1 MNKETNSDENGDE
14 IRSIARS
21 AKILVCLSMG
31 ITTLSEISNHCHYTM
46 PTVYR
51 VLKALEKSG
60 FARKDPLTKRHYVG
74 PLIDKI
80 HSFPQV
86 THQHLIACGIKEMQH
101 IAETSG
107 ETVNLT
113 VRLGIEYLP
122 VYSIESKNDLRIHEE
137 IKTLTP
143 TFVGPTA
150 KVLLSQ
156 SNDKEV
162 EKLLKYIK
170 LEKITENTIT
180 DKAVFLAKIKQAREQ
195 GYSISY
201 GEKVIGAMGIAAP
214 IKNYYLPAS
223 LSILGPEYR
232 LRDRVPE
239 LVKELIKSANRI
251 SDNIAGD

>member
-1 MNKETNSDENGDE
+1 MNNETNGDE

-31 ITTLSEISNHCHYTM
+31 INTLSEISDHCNYSM
-46 PTVYR
+46 PTVHR
-51 VLKALEKSG
+51 LLKALEKSG
-60 FARKDPLTKRHYVG
+60 FARKDPLTKKHYVG

-86 THQHLIACGIKEMQH
+86 THQHLIACSVKDMQQV
-101 IAETSG
+101 AEISG

-137 IKTLTP
+137 IKILTP
-143 TFVGPTA
+143 VFVGPTA

-156 SNDKEV
+156 SSDEEV

-180 DKAVFLAKIKQAREQ
+180 DQAVFLSKIKQAREQ

-201 GEKVIGAMGIAAP
+201 GEKVVGAIGSAAP
-214 IKNYYLPAS
+214 IKNYHLPAS

-232 LRDRVPE
+232 LRDRIPE
-239 LVKELIKSANRI
+239 LVKKLIESADRI
-251 SDNIAGD
+251 SHNIASY

>member
-1 MNKETNSDENGDE
+1 
-14 IRSIARS
+14 
-21 AKILVCLSMG
+21 
-31 ITTLSEISNHCHYTM
+31 M

-51 VLKALEKSG
+51 LLKALEKSG
-60 FARKDPLTKRHYVG
+60 FARKDPVTKKHYVG
-74 PLIDKI
+74 SLIDKI

-86 THQHLIACGIKEMQH
+86 THQHLIACGIKEMQQV
-101 IAETSG
+101 AEISG

-137 IKTLTP
+137 IKMLTP
-143 TFVGPTA
+143 IFVGPTA
-150 KVLLSQ
+150 KVLLAQ
-156 SNDKEV
+156 SSDKEL
-162 EKLLKYIK
+162 EKLLKHIK

-180 DKAVFLAKIKQAREQ
+180 DKAMFLSKIQQAREQ

-201 GEKVIGAMGIAAP
+201 GEKVPGALGIAAP

-232 LRDRVPE
+232 LRDRIPE
-239 LVKELIKSANRI
+239 LVKELIASANRI
-251 SDNIAGD
+251 SKNIDGY

>member
-1 MNKETNSDENGDE
+1 MEKETNRDE

-31 ITTLSEISNHCHYTM
+31 INTLSEISDHCHYSM

-51 VLKALEKSG
+51 LLKALEKSG
-60 FARKDPLTKRHYVG
+60 FARKDPLTKKHYVG
-74 PLIDKI
+74 PLIDKV

-86 THQHLIACGIKEMQH
+86 THQHLIACSIKEMQR
-101 IAETSG
+101 IAEISG

-137 IKTLTP
+137 IKTAVSN
-143 TFVGPTA
+143 FVGPTA
-150 KVLLSQ
+150 RVLLSQ
-156 SNDKEV
+156 SNDEEL
-162 EKLLKYIK
+162 EKLLKHIK

-195 GYSISY
+195 GYTVAY
-201 GEKVIGAMGIAAP
+201 GEKVVGALGIAVP
-214 IKNYYLPAS
+214 IKNYHLPAS

-232 LRDRVPE
+232 LHDRVSE
-239 LVKELIKSANRI
+239 MVKELIASANRI
-251 SDNIAGD
+251 SKNIAGD

>member
-1 MNKETNSDENGDE
+1 VNKKTNSDE

-31 ITTLSEISNHCHYTM
+31 INTITEISNHCNYSM

-51 VLKALEKSG
+51 LLRALEKSG
-60 FARKDPLTKRHYVG
+60 FARKDPLTKRHYAG

-86 THQHLIACGIKEMQH
+86 THQHLIACSIKEMQQV
-101 IAETSG
+101 AEVSG

-137 IKTLTP
+137 IKILTP
-143 TFVGPTA
+143 IFVGPTA

-156 SNDKEV
+156 SSDEEV

-170 LEKITENTIT
+170 LEKITEYTIT
-180 DKAVFLAKIKQAREQ
+180 DKAVFLSQVKQTRKQ

-201 GEKVIGAMGIAAP
+201 GEKVTGALGIAAP
-214 IKNYYLPAS
+214 IKNYVVPAS

-239 LVKELIKSANRI
+239 LVKELIASANRV
-251 SDNIAGD
+251 SDNIASY

>member
-1 MNKETNSDENGDE
+1 VNKNADSDE

-31 ITTLSEISNHCHYTM
+31 INTLSEISNNCDYSM

-51 VLKALEKSG
+51 LLRALEKTG
-60 FARKDPLTKRHYVG
+60 FARKDPLTKKHYTG

-86 THQHLIACGIKEMQH
+86 THQHLIACSIKEMQQV
-101 IAETSG
+101 AVVSG

-143 TFVGPTA
+143 IFVGPTA

-156 SNDKEV
+156 SSDEEI

-170 LEKITENTIT
+170 LEKITDNTIT
-180 DKAVFLAKIKQAREQ
+180 DKDVFFSKVKQARKQ
-195 GYSISY
+195 GYSIGY
-201 GEKVIGAMGIAAP
+201 GEKVVGALGMAAP
-214 IKNYYLPAS
+214 IKNYILPAS

-232 LRDRVPE
+232 LRDRVDE
-239 LVKELIKSANRI
+239 LVKELVESANRI
-251 SDNIAGD
+251 SDNIAGY

>member
-1 MNKETNSDENGDE
+1 MEKQRDSVE

-31 ITTLSEISNHCHYTM
+31 INTLSEISNHCHYSM

-51 VLKALEKSG
+51 LLRALEKSG
-60 FARKDPLTKRHYVG
+60 FARKDPVTKKHYVG
-74 PLIDKI
+74 TLIDKI

-86 THQHLIACGIKEMQH
+86 THQQLIACSIEEMQR
-101 IAETSG
+101 IAEISG
-107 ETVNLT
+107 ETINLT

-143 TFVGPTA
+143 LFVGPTA
-150 KVLLSQ
+150 RVLLSQ
-156 SNDKEV
+156 SSDKEL

-170 LEKITENTIT
+170 LEKITENTII
-180 DKAVFLAKIKQAREQ
+180 DKTVFLLKIKEAREQ

-201 GEKVIGAMGIAAP
+201 GEKVPGALGIAAP
-214 IKNYYLPAS
+214 IKNYHLPAS

-232 LRDRVPE
+232 LRERVSE
-239 LVKELIKSANRI
+239 MVKELIASTNRI
-251 SDNIAGD
+251 SKNIAGD